1 MFVLKSERTPFSKL
15 SIKLEQKS
23 QMPCTWKNN
32 YPSHLSPLS
41 QLSIKKK
48 KSNVLMK
55 ILPLY
60 SHPLLRLTDKCE
72 ILSVV
77 GTSGGP

>member
-1 MFVLKSERTPFSKL
+1 MEK
-15 SIKLEQKS
+15 Q
-23 QMPCTWKNN
+23 
-32 YPSHLSPLS
+32 LS
-41 QLSIKKK
+41 QSFVPIVPVIFQLKKK

>member
-1 MFVLKSERTPFSKL
+1 MEK
-15 SIKLEQKS
+15 Q
-23 QMPCTWKNN
+23 
-32 YPSHLSPLS
+32 LS
-41 QLSIKKK
+41 QPFVPIVPVISQLKKM

>member
-1 MFVLKSERTPFSKL
+1 MEK
-15 SIKLEQKS
+15 Q
-23 QMPCTWKNN
+23 
-32 YPSHLSPLS
+32 LS
-41 QLSIKKK
+41 QSFVPIVPVIFKLKKKK

-77 GTSGGP
+77 GTFGGP